1 MFKPYSHRSSGLFLK
16 FMGDYISALHAA
28 FEYRIVALNRVRAD
42 IVAHVFLTG
51 VVDAVMAEELAAEWG
66 ALNMDLATT
75 GVTVNLS
82 SDTFEAIMSEGF
94 RLCLE
99 GFVPL
104 RALPAPNP
112 QSRPDRRQACLETVR
127 AALPQLIPEP
137 WRARIRL

>member
-66 ALNMDLATT
+66 ALNMDLDMMASKVSLDRLT
-75 GVTVNLS
+75 VTPVV
-82 SDTFEAIMSEGF
+82 EGF

-104 RALPAPNP
+104 RALPVPNP

-137 WRARIRL
+137 SRARIRL